1 MITSLVNKSHAVMKY
16 TTANKYDFKAQ
27 TSVLIVDDDYRIRD
41 LLKRFLK
48 KSGYFSI
55 LAQNAEMAIHCLETF
70 QFDIV
75 IVDVMMPRIDGFE
88 LTEIISNRFK
98 VPVFML
104 TARTDINDKLNG
116 FKVGADDYLTKP
128 FEPEELLVRIKAITR
143 RSSKGAVEDESQP
156 VNNDEFFLDLEKQI
170 LRINGNS
177 IGLTA
182 NEIALLNVFNKYR
195 NIVLSRDEIINELN
209 RADYFQASG
218 KKIINDRL
226 IDLQITR
233 LRKKIEPNPT
243 HPVYLK
249 TVRGFGYKLLL

>member
-1 MITSLVNKSHAVMKY
+1 
-16 TTANKYDFKAQ
+16 
-27 TSVLIVDDDYRIRD
+27 
-41 LLKRFLK
+41 
-48 KSGYFSI
+48 
-55 LAQNAEMAIHCLETF
+55 
-70 QFDIV
+70 
-75 IVDVMMPRIDGFE
+75 
-88 LTEIISNRFK
+88 
-98 VPVFML
+98 ML

-143 RSSKGAVEDESQP
+143 RSSKGAFEDKSQP

-209 RADYFQASG
+209 RADYLHQVKRSLMIG
-218 KKIINDRL
+218 
-226 IDLQITR
+226 
-233 LRKKIEPNPT
+233 
-243 HPVYLK
+243 
-249 TVRGFGYKLLL
+249 